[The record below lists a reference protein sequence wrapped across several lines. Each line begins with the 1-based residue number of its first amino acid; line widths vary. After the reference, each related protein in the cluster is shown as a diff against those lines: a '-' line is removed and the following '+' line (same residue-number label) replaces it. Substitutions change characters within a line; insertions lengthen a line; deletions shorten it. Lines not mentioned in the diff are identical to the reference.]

1 MKKGIITA
9 FVVGV
14 LVMVITICIIGY
26 RQNDK
31 LVIQKEQET
40 EIEQTLN
47 TGVDDSNFC
56 YIVIREENGI
66 ICFEV
71 SPKVNAEP
79 FEDYGIIVYE
89 CVTDYDE
96 LVIFRIILSTD
107 SDEVLVSKCNYSL
120 IDNDK
125 EIIKSKNADE
135 IYNLVDDL
143 FVDDQVVM
151 NEKDMN
157 DFVSNIFDNH
167 SIENSDKLTDS
178 MTESDDAWAE
188 SILEDWAGEY
198 VYTTDY
204 GVGKLIIQKS
214 EWGYDISDYKEDSSY
229 RFLANSSNINIVSE
243 KEIAMKYPAH
253 VYSDGTAIFEYYTFK
268 LDTDKI
274 EVGFSESENDE
285 PKYLYSAIRK
295 I

>member
-1 MKKGIITA
+1 MKKGIIITA

-47 TGVDDSNFC
+47 TGVDDSNYR

-188 SILEDWAGEY
+188 SILEDFAGEY
-198 VYTTDY
+198 EYTTDY
-204 GVGKLIIQKS
+204 GVGKLIIQKT
-214 EWGYDISDYKEDSSY
+214 EWGYDIYDYKEDSSY
-229 RFLANSSNINIVSE
+229 RFLANSSNIYKASE

-285 PKYLYSAIRK
+285 PKYLYSAIR
-295 I
+295 